1 MRALRLVRH
10 RPLLVLAAV
19 ALVVATAI
27 GAAGLPVNKQI
38 RQANAPDLI
47 LYNGL
52 ITTLDDEG
60 STMKA
65 MAIRNGKIVAMDD
78 QSGRIKALA
87 DDDTVVVNLNGRRV
101 LPGLIDGTLH
111 GIRTGYHCFSRSV
124 RHETTFERADALAEY
139 GRVAADTPAGKW
151 IFTTSG
157 AWNVAQLDVPGMF
170 TKAELD
176 AQAPN
181 NPVFV
186 QAVGFTGVQVN
197 TAGLVRLGLTAGMP
211 GVVVG
216 PDGQPTGQ
224 LTGTA
229 SQAASRSIGA
239 ELGELTTEEQADCLE
254 DFMHEVNR
262 RGLTAWDDP
271 GGNDPFDPNGTGI
284 TVLRDQHGYQAVN
297 LLYREGRMTT
307 RITFN
312 LSCFGPDAVIGV
324 ECVKRHTFNAISRL
338 GDDMLRLGGIGED
351 VLQVGP
357 DGVYPEE
364 DYHEILV
371 HLAKNDWR
379 FQHHATA
386 ESTQHSMVDMWEEV
400 NDTEAQMDDLGWVM
414 LHPGEGPEDPGQEVL
429 DQLAGLGAGI
439 VPTNPGA
446 RGGGN
451 SHPPYRRI
459 YESDAQSCLGT
470 DALNASTYAP
480 FISLW
485 YVHSGKTYVP
495 GVQGVVPEQRLTRL
509 EALEMATKK
518 CAWFVELEDKVGTL
532 EVGKYADLIVTSKDY
547 FTVPVDDIRS
557 LTSVLT
563 VVDGKVVYGDA
574 EFAGLD

>member
-1 MRALRLVRH
+1 MQALRFVRR

-19 ALVVATAI
+19 ALVVATAV
-27 GAAGLPVNKQI
+27 GATGLSVNQQV
-38 RQANAPDLI
+38 RRANAPDLI

-52 ITTLDDEG
+52 ITTLDEKG

-65 MAIRNGKIVAMDD
+65 MAIRNGKIIAIDD
-78 QSGRIKALA
+78 QNGRIKALA
-87 DDDTVVVNLNGRRV
+87 DDGTEVVNLNGRRV

-111 GIRTGYHCFSRSV
+111 GIRTGYHCFTRTV
-124 RHETTFERADALAEY
+124 RHDTTFKRADALAEY
-139 GRVAADTPAGKW
+139 TRVAAQTPVGKW
-151 IFTTSG
+151 VWTTSG
-157 AWNVAQLDVPGMF
+157 SWNVAQLDVPGMF

-176 AQAPN
+176 ARAPN
-181 NPVFV
+181 HPVFV
-186 QAVGFTGVQVN
+186 QAVGFNGVQVN

-239 ELGELTTEEQADCLE
+239 ELGQLTTEEQADCLE
-254 DFMHEVNR
+254 DFMREANR
-262 RGLTAWDDP
+262 VGLTGWDDP

-297 LLYREGRMTT
+297 LLYRQGRMTT
-307 RITFN
+307 RVTFN

-338 GDDMLRLGGIGED
+338 GDDMLRLSGIGED

-371 HLAKNDWR
+371 HLAKNDWK

-386 ESTQHSMVDMWEEV
+386 EATQHSMVDMWEEV
-400 NDTEAQMDDLGWVM
+400 NETEAQMDDLGWVM
-414 LHPGEGPEDPGQEVL
+414 LHPGEGPEDPSQEVL
-429 DQLAGLGAGI
+429 DQLASLGAGI
-439 VPTNPGA
+439 VPTNPGG
-446 RGGGN
+446 RGGGT
-451 SHPPYRRI
+451 SHPPYKRI
-459 YESDAQSCLGT
+459 YSSDAESCLGT
-470 DALNASTYAP
+470 DALNASTYSP

-485 YVHSGKTYVP
+485 YVHSGRTYVP
-495 GVQGVVPEQRLTRL
+495 GQAGVVPEQRLTRT

-518 CAWFVELEDKVGTL
+518 CGWFMELEDKVGTL

-547 FTVPVDDIRS
+547 FKVPVDDIRT

-563 VVDGKVVYGDA
+563 VVDGDVVYGDA

>member
-1 MRALRLVRH
+1 MAGTRALRRRVLVA
-10 RPLLVLAAV
+10 LGLV
-19 ALVVATAI
+19 ALVTAATI
-27 GAAGLPVNKQI
+27 GATTALNVNKQV

-52 ITTLDDEG
+52 ITTLDAKG

-65 MAIRNGKIVAMDD
+65 VAIRDGKIIAIGD
-78 QSGRIKALA
+78 QNGRIKALA
-87 DDDTVVVNLNGRRV
+87 DDGTQVIDLDGRRV

-111 GIRTGYHCFSRSV
+111 GIRTGYHCFTRSV
-124 RHETTFERADALAEY
+124 RHETTFKRADALAEY
-139 GRVAADTPAGKW
+139 ARVAANVEPGKW
-151 IFTTSG
+151 LFTTSG
-157 AWNVAQLDVPGMF
+157 SWNVAQLDVPGMF

-176 AQAPN
+176 AVAPN
-181 NPVFV
+181 HPVFV
-186 QAVGFTGVQVN
+186 QGVGFSGVQVN
-197 TAGLVRLGLTAGMP
+197 TAGLNRLGLSAGMP

-224 LTGTA
+224 LTAPANG
-229 SQAASRSIGA
+229 AASRSIGA
-239 ELGELTTEEQADCLE
+239 ELGELTTDEQAACLE
-254 DFMHEVNR
+254 DFLQEINR

-297 LLYREGRMTT
+297 LLHREGRLTA

-324 ECVKRHTFNAISRL
+324 ECVKRHTFNATSRL

-357 DGVYPEE
+357 GGVYPEE

-371 HLAKNDWR
+371 HLAENDWK

-386 ESTQHSMVDMWEEV
+386 ESTQHSMVDMWEMV
-400 NDTEAQMDDLGWVM
+400 NEEDAQMDDLGWVM
-414 LHPGEGPEDPGQEVL
+414 LHPGEGPEDPSQEVL

-446 RGGGN
+446 RGGGS
-451 SHPPYRRI
+451 SHPPYKRI
-459 YESDAQSCLGT
+459 YDSDARSCLGT

-480 FISLW
+480 FVNLW
-485 YVHSGKTYVP
+485 YTVSGKTYVP
-495 GVQGVVPEQRLTRL
+495 GVQGVVPEQRLTRT
-509 EALEMATKK
+509 EALRMATEK
-518 CAWFVELEDKVGTL
+518 CGWFLELDGKVGTL
-532 EVGKYADLIVTSKDY
+532 EPGKYADLIVLSDDY
-547 FTVPVDDIRS
+547 FKVPVDDIRT

-563 VVDGKVVYGDA
+563 VVNGEIVWSDEEY
-574 EFAGLD
+574 AGL